1 MYVCTYAL
9 CYAWFLYNF
18 VVFHCF
24 FVFLIF
30 LCWIFIA
37 AKWRVCL
44 LAGTRYSA
52 CQPVHMLSAQQHLA
66 ARCQE
71 FGWRLCQKLTDVHT
85 HMHICICNKQSSKNL
100 LNQRC
105 KFVCDTCCHV
115 QLFRITNF
123 SRHKCIYIVC
133 VCTWSPRLAS
143 FSLCLAKFP
152 LLLFLYN
159 FVIFRLLIAK
169 EIFIIWFMFEL
180 NKCK

>member
-1 MYVCTYAL
+1 MQPKIFMTLFICMYVHMRFVTL
-9 CYAWFLYNF
+9 DFFIILLYF
-18 VVFHCF
+18 TVFF

-123 SRHKCIYIVC
+123 SRHKCIYVC
-133 VCTWSPRLAS
+133 VCVAAS
-143 FSLCLAKFP
+143 CVL
-152 LLLFLYN
+152 
-159 FVIFRLLIAK
+159 
-169 EIFIIWFMFEL
+169 
-180 NKCK
+180 